1 MDNYREFN
9 FGNDSLNLENHVKN
23 INTGDFETTFDL
35 DVPTNKK
42 NAEKINNKDE
52 GIMNG
57 GAFMD
62 NIYGYDNLES
72 TYASL

>member
-1 MDNYREFN
+1 MIKNNNSYEISPKKKKQIKDLLYRKWN
-9 FGNDSLNLENHVKN
+9 NDWIKFS
-23 INTGDFETTFDL
+23 
-35 DVPTNKK
+35 
-42 NAEKINNKDE
+42 NKDE

-62 NIYGYDNLES
+62 NIYGYDNLEA